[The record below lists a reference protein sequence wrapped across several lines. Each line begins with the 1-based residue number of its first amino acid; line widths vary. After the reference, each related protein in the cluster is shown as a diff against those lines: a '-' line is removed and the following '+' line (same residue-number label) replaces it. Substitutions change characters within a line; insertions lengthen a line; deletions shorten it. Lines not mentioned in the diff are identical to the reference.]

1 MPLTASS
8 PGFQNQAEKLN
19 KQAERERERERERE
33 YTPLKKKRSKKK
45 HTHTHTSQRPHSPT
59 SVKPER
65 EMLSL
70 RLQYFPK
77 QELEPMMP

>member
-8 PGFQNQAEKLN
+8 LGFQNQAEKLHN
-19 KQAERERERERERE
+19 QAEREREREN
-33 YTPLKKKRSKKK
+33 TSLKKKRKEEKK

>member
-8 PGFQNQAEKLN
+8 LGFQNQAKKLHN
-19 KQAERERERERERE
+19 QAQREREN
-33 YTPLKKKRSKKK
+33 TSLKKKRKEAKKK
-45 HTHTHTSQRPHSPT
+45 HTHTHTHASQRPHSPT